1 MDPWMEGQLE
11 VGLKMRA
18 MKGDLV
24 LVVSNEVEFVQ
35 YQKSNPNPSINL
47 GDKSKHLVYTL
58 KVFGH
63 CHEYINER
71 VQNKLVW

>member
-1 MDPWMEGQLE
+1 MDPWMEGQLK
-11 VGLKMRA
+11 VGLKMRT

-24 LVVSNEVEFVQ
+24 VVVYNEVEFVW

-47 GDKSKHLVYTL
+47 GDKSKHLVYIL

-63 CHEYINER
+63 CH
-71 VQNKLVW
+71 